1 MRVDRHVPAC
11 YRADSSAGGTP
22 NAVQQ
27 YPQPGG
33 GLRELG
39 FTIKEHRLA
48 TDDHVRQPG
57 AVTLPGDA
65 GQYRLER

>member
-1 MRVDRHVPAC
+1 M
-11 YRADSSAGGTP
+11 
-22 NAVQQ
+22 QQ